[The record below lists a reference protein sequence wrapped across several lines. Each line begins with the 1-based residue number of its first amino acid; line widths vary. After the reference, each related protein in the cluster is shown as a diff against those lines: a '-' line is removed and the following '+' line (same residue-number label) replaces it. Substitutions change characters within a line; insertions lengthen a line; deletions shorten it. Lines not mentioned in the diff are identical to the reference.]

1 MNIWHYDPNGGRL
14 LGQGIADPSPLE
26 AGVWLI
32 PAFATTAPPPDA
44 DEGHEVIYQAGDWSQ
59 RPLPP
64 PPEPPP
70 PPPPP
75 PITLTARQL
84 FAALALTGMITEAEA
99 LAAGRTGEVL
109 AAVEAV
115 FATLPAQDAFL
126 ARLTWAT
133 MRDVPRNHP
142 LIGAMIAADVATDEQ
157 VDALFALGAA
167 IP

>member
-1 MNIWHYDPNGGRL
+1 MPTLLHRRADGSFVIELGGYPYHVIESDPL
-14 LGQGIADPSPLE
+14 FPEVAAAAE
-26 AGVWLI
+26 GVDL
-32 PAFATTAPPPDA
+32 
-44 DEGHEVIYQAGDWSQ
+44 
-59 RPLPP
+59 
-64 PPEPPP
+64 PPEPQPET
-70 PPPPP
+70 PPPP
-75 PITLTARQL
+75 PIVLTARQL

-99 LAAGRTGEVL
+99 LAAGRTGEVPT
-109 AAVEAV
+109 AVEAV